1 MAPGLGRPAASFLPW
16 AAITVLVATAQEV
29 LIRGVLLDWLENVG
43 GIALAILL
51 TSAVF
56 ALMHVP
62 LYGWH
67 VVPLDFAVGLG
78 LAGLRLTSRSLVAP
92 AAAHT
97 VADLASWWL

>member
-1 MAPGLGRPAASFLPW
+1 MLAPSGRGHSC
-16 AAITVLVATAQEV
+16 E
-29 LIRGVLLDWLENVG
+29 RG
-43 GIALAILL
+43 
-51 TSAVF
+51 S
-56 ALMHVP
+56 VP

-67 VVPLDFAVGLG
+67 VVPFDFAVGLG